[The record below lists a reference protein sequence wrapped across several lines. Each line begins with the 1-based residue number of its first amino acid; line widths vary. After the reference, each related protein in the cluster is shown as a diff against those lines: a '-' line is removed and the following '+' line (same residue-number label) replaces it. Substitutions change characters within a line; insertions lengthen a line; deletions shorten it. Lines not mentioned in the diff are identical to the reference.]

1 MAYASIEDYQV
12 ITGSVVPEAEVPRV
26 TRQLTTASDLFALY
40 LGDREAEVVA
50 NYASLLADLVVARV
64 YRLAAMPIG
73 IRSESVGG
81 SSVTYDSVG
90 ASPFGL
96 TGDEVRL
103 LSMMLTGGRA
113 TSLRS
118 VVMSSQGIVT
128 VTADEETA

>member
-1 MAYASIEDYQV
+1 MAYATLAEYEV
-12 ITGSVVPEAEVPRV
+12 ITGSSVPEGEVARV
-26 TRQLTTASDLFALY
+26 ERSLQTASDLFALY
-40 LGDREAEVVA
+40 LGDREAEIVA
-50 NYASLLADLVVARV
+50 AYPALLADLVAARV
-64 YRLAAMPIG
+64 YRLRAMPIG

-118 VVMSSQGIVT
+118 VVMSSQGVVT
-128 VTADEETA
+128 TTTTEEV